1 MQSMLYI
8 TLLIIL
14 GGLVLLVILA
24 YNKLVSLR
32 NQTENAWHQID
43 VQLKRRHD
51 LIPNLVNTVKGYM
64 KHEQSTLKTLTEL
77 RSNLVKGDINS
88 KARANDQFSNIL
100 KSIFAVAENYP
111 KLQASR
117 NFLNLQEELSATENK
132 ISYSRQFYNDAV
144 YNLNTTIESFPTNI
158 IAGIFKFS
166 KKLYF
171 GVEES
176 EKRLVK
182 VEF

>member
-1 MQSMLYI
+1 MTYV

-14 GGLVLLVILA
+14 GGLVLLIILA

-51 LIPNLVNTVKGYM
+51 LIPNLVSTVKGYM
-64 KHEQSTLKTLTEL
+64 KHEQSTLTRLTEL
-77 RSNLVKGDINS
+77 RSNLIKGDINS
-88 KARANDQFSNIL
+88 KAKANNQFDNLL

-144 YNLNTTIESFPTNI
+144 YNLNTAIESFPTNV
-158 IAGIFKFS
+158 IAGLFRFS
-166 KKLYF
+166 KKEYF

-176 EKRLVK
+176 ERKLVK

>member
-1 MQSMLYI
+1 MAYV

-14 GGLVLLVILA
+14 GGLVLLFVLA

-51 LIPNLVNTVKGYM
+51 LIPNLVSTVKGYM
-64 KHEQSTLKTLTEL
+64 KHEQTTLKTLTEL
-77 RSNLVKGDINS
+77 RSSLIKGDINS
-88 KARANDQFSNIL
+88 KARANNQFSNLL

-111 KLQASR
+111 KLQASK

-144 YNLNTTIESFPTNI
+144 YNLNTAAESFPTNL
-158 IAGIFKFS
+158 IASLCKFS
-166 KKLYF
+166 KKPYF
-171 GVEES
+171 GIEES
-176 EKRLVK
+176 ERKLVK